1 MSMFIN
7 ILERINMAKKR
18 CKTCGRPVGEYS
30 YGGRSWSTYFDQ
42 RVGSVSKDAWLQA
55 TSQFNSKYDE
65 REKKVSWNVPQNNNA
80 QGLFCRQMCA
90 YVFMEQYNEELARLP
105 SLVQV

>member
-1 MSMFIN
+1 MDCV
-7 ILERINMAKKR
+7 LAVERINMSKDR

-30 YGGRSWSTYFDQ
+30 YGGRSWNTYFDQ

-55 TSQFNSKYDE
+55 TSRFNSNYDE
-65 REKKVSWNVPQNNNA
+65 KSKKVSWNVPKNDNA
-80 QGLFCRQMCA
+80 RGLFCRQMCA

-105 SLVQV
+105 SLVQI

>member
-1 MSMFIN
+1 MDCV
-7 ILERINMAKKR
+7 LAVERINMSKDK

-30 YGGRSWSTYFDQ
+30 YGGRSWNTYFDQ

-55 TSQFNSKYDE
+55 TSRFNSNYDE
-65 REKKVSWNVPQNNNA
+65 KSKKVSWNVPKNDNA
-80 QGLFCRQMCA
+80 RGLFCRQMCA

-105 SLVQV
+105 SLVQI